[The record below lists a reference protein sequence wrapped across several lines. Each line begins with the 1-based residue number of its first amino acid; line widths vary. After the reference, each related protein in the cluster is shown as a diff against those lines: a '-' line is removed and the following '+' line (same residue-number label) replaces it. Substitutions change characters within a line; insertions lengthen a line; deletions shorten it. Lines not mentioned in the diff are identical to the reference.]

1 MKRKFCINIIL
12 ILIIILCFILY
23 NNGSVNIANILNET
37 KVQTKKEDNLS
48 KLQDNSYLCNVN
60 LPSNIINGSY
70 IVYDENYIY
79 YINHADSNNLYKIDM
94 NGKKSELLY
103 NGDVSRLYIKDNN
116 ILFINKIN
124 DDKEL
129 YSIEKDGRN
138 LKKILADKEILNYSV
153 FENTIYY
160 IAPDGKQ
167 ADYIIPYKIHNLYSY
182 DITESKI
189 NLVFE
194 NVACYMNSPVVSPVI
209 INDKKVYFGIFNLNS
224 GILEY
229 EYLKYDIESRADSI
243 LSKLSPQAI
252 SDNTKFFSYEN
263 DSDVQCIY
271 SMQNDDAGTLKTIY
285 KNDDI
290 RNSIMKMAASEH
302 YLFVMIIDDI
312 YNENPNLK
320 IVRMKHDGSDI
331 VKIAQMDL
339 PSFGSYFPNCMQV
352 VENKLIIY
360 KYDENWNPSI
370 IVMDFQGNTF
380 DWDI

>member
-1 MKRKFCINIIL
+1 MKQKFCINVIL

-23 NNGSVNIANILNET
+23 NNGSIDIAGILNET
-37 KVQTKKEDNLS
+37 KEQTTKEDILS
-48 KLQDNSYLCNVN
+48 KLQDNSYRYNVN

-70 IVYDENYIY
+70 IVYDESYIY
-79 YINHADSNNLYKIDM
+79 YINHADSNNLYRVDM
-94 NGKKSELLY
+94 KGKKSELLY
-103 NGDVSRLYIKDNN
+103 NGNVSRLYINDSN
-116 ILFINKIN
+116 IFFINKIN
-124 DDKEL
+124 DDNEL
-129 YSIEKDGRN
+129 YSIEKDGKN

-153 FENTIYY
+153 FENIIYY
-160 IAPDGKQ
+160 IAPNGKQ

-182 DITESKI
+182 DMTESKI

-194 NVACYMNSPVVSPVI
+194 NVACYINSPVISPII
-209 INDKKVYFGIFNLNS
+209 INDKKVYFEIFKLNS
-224 GILEY
+224 GVLEY
-229 EYLKYDIESRADSI
+229 EYLKYDIESRADSV
-243 LSKLSPQAI
+243 LSKFSPQAI
-252 SDNTKFFSYEN
+252 SDSTNFFSCKN

-271 SMQNDDAGTLKTIY
+271 SMQNDDIDTLKAIY

-290 RNSIMKMAASEH
+290 KNSIMKMAASEH

-312 YNENPNLK
+312 YNENPNLN
-320 IVRMKHDGSDI
+320 IVRMRHDGSDI
-331 VKIAQMDL
+331 VKIAQMNL

-370 IVMDFQGNTF
+370 IVMDFYGNAL